1 MATSKIE
8 TMSAQPA
15 PDPSVETVSYARALW
30 ETMDFALGSNPNAMI
45 LGQGADDFKGI
56 FGSTTGLA
64 EKYGPQRVRD
74 MPLMEEGMTGMA
86 LGAALNGVY
95 PILTHIRSDFVLLSA
110 NQIINLIAK
119 YRYMFGGLY
128 HLPLMIR
135 TVIGRSWGQGAQHSQ
150 SLQSLFAHIP
160 GLTVIAPSSAQTV
173 LDTYPYLVAKHR
185 GPVIT
190 FEHRMLYSLDFEVNR
205 ADLGAIANPLTSRLV
220 REGKDLTIVA
230 ASIMVL
236 EARRAARW
244 LKEQAD
250 IDVEIID
257 LHCLSDID
265 HAMILNS
272 VRKTG
277 RLLVLD
283 TSWTSFGTAAE
294 ICRIVA
300 ENEPQALKA
309 PVRSLGMAPAPCPTA
324 KALEDLYYP
333 NLANVVDAAGA
344 LIRGKAA
351 HGLPL
356 PHERTM
362 SDIYKKFRGPF

>member
-1 MATSKIE
+1 MDAD
-8 TMSAQPA
+8 AAPA
-15 PDPSVETVSYARALW
+15 MTAASTQTLSYADALL
-30 ETMDFALGSNPNAMI
+30 ESMDFALGSNPNAMI

-56 FGSTTGLA
+56 FGSTAGLA
-64 EKYGPQRVRD
+64 QKYGPARVRD
-74 MPLMEEGMTGMA
+74 MPLMEEGMTGIA
-86 LGAALNGVY
+86 LGAALNGLY

-128 HLPLMIR
+128 ELPLMIR

-160 GLTVIAPSSAQTV
+160 GLTVVAPASAQTI
-173 LDTYPYLVAKHR
+173 LDTYPYLIAQHR

-190 FEHRMLYSLDFEVNR
+190 FEHRMLYGLDFEIDR
-205 ADLGAIANPLTSRLV
+205 AEVAATANPLTSRKL
-220 REGKDLTIVA
+220 RDGKDVTIVA

-244 LKEQAD
+244 LQEHAG
-250 IDVEIID
+250 IEAEIID
-257 LHCLSDID
+257 LHCISAID
-265 HAMILNS
+265 HGMILDS

-283 TSWTSFGTAAE
+283 TSWASFGTAAE
-294 ICRIVA
+294 VSRIVA

-324 KALEDLYYP
+324 KSLEDLYYP
-333 NLANVVDAAGA
+333 NLANVVDAAAA
-344 LIRGKAA
+344 LARGKAA
-351 HGLPL
+351 HGVEL

-362 SDIYKKFRGPF
+362 SDVYKKFRGPF

>member
-1 MATSKIE
+1 M
-8 TMSAQPA
+8 
-15 PDPSVETVSYARALW
+15 DRALG
-30 ETMDFALGSNPNAMI
+30 ENPHCVI

-56 FGSTTGLA
+56 FGSTAGLA
-64 EKYGPQRVRD
+64 AKYGRDRVRD

-128 HLPLMIR
+128 ELPLMIR

-173 LDTYPYLVAKHR
+173 LDTYPYLVSKHK

-190 FEHRMLYSLDFEVNR
+190 FEHRMLYNLDFEVDR
-205 ADLGAIANPLTSRLV
+205 GSFLENPLTSRLV
-220 REGKDLTIVA
+220 NEGADVTIVA
-230 ASIMVL
+230 ASIMTL
-236 EARRAARW
+236 EARRAVKF
-244 LKEQAD
+244 LKD
-250 IDVEIID
+250 NSDITCDVIDV
-257 LHCLSDID
+257 HCLTSID

-283 TSWTSFGTAAE
+283 TSWPAYGTAAE

-324 KALEDLYYP
+324 KSLEDLYYP
-333 NLANVVDAAGA
+333 NLANVVDAAAA
-344 LIRGKAA
+344 LTKGKAA
-351 HGLPL
+351 HGVPL
-356 PHERTM
+356 PAERTM

>member
-1 MATSKIE
+1 MTV
-8 TMSAQPA
+8 TAQPLA
-15 PDPSVETVSYARALW
+15 RPKAATLSYADALL
-30 ETMDFALGSNPNAMI
+30 EAMDFALQSNPDAII

-64 EKYGPQRVRD
+64 RKYGPQRVRD

-86 LGAALNGVY
+86 LGMALNGVY

-128 HLPLMIR
+128 ELPLMIR
-135 TVIGRSWGQGAQHSQ
+135 TVVGRSWGQGAQHSQ

-160 GLTVIAPSSAQTV
+160 GLTVLMPSSAQTI
-173 LDTYPYLVAKHR
+173 LDTYPHVIAKHR

-190 FEHRMLYSLDFEVNR
+190 FEHRMLYGLDFEIDR
-205 ADLGAIANPLTSRLV
+205 GQIGAVSDPLTSRLA
-220 REGKDLTIVA
+220 RQGRDLTIVA
-230 ASIMVL
+230 DSIMVL

-244 LKEQAD
+244 LEEQAG
-250 IDVEIID
+250 IDAEIID
-257 LHCLSDID
+257 LHCISNID
-265 HAMILNS
+265 HDMILQS

-283 TSWTSFGTAAE
+283 TSWGAFGTAAE
-294 ICRIVA
+294 VCRILA
-300 ENEPQALKA
+300 EREPQALKA
-309 PVRSLGMAPAPCPTA
+309 PVRTLGMAPAPCPTA

-333 NLANVVDAAGA
+333 NLANVVDAASA
-344 LIRGKAA
+344 LARGRAD
-351 HGLPL
+351 HGVPL
-356 PHERTM
+356 PAERTM

>member
-1 MATSKIE
+1 MTD
-8 TMSAQPA
+8 TMSAEPMA
-15 PDPSVETVSYARALW
+15 ASAHETLSYADALL
-30 ETMDFALGSNPNAMI
+30 ETMDFALASNPDAII

-64 EKYGPQRVRD
+64 QKYGPSRVRD
-74 MPLMEEGMTGMA
+74 MPLMEEGMTGIA
-86 LGAALNGVY
+86 LGAALNGMY

-128 HLPLMIR
+128 ELPLMIR

-160 GLTVIAPSSAQTV
+160 GLTVVAPSSAQTV

-185 GPVIT
+185 APVIT
-190 FEHRMLYSLDFEVNR
+190 FEHRMLYNLDFEVSR
-205 ADLGAIANPLTSRLV
+205 DDVASLANPLSSRLI
-220 REGKDLTIVA
+220 RPGKDITIVA

-244 LKEQAD
+244 LEEHAG
-250 IDVEIID
+250 IDAEIID
-257 LHCLSDID
+257 LHCMSDID
-265 HAMILNS
+265 HGMILDS

-283 TSWTSFGTAAE
+283 TSWASFGTAAE

-300 ENEPQALKA
+300 EAEPQALKA
-309 PVRSLGMAPAPCPTA
+309 PVRTLGMAPAPCPTA

-333 NLANVVDAAGA
+333 NLANVVDAVGT
-344 LIRGKAA
+344 LVRGKAA
-351 HGLPL
+351 HGVPL
-356 PHERTM
+356 PQERTM